1 MEVKDLLEFTHFNIL
16 LENIEE
22 EFKKQNY
29 IISADLSNK
38 LIKKLAPYTNM
49 NSEKNETLM
58 YKLLSDI
65 EIIKSSKIAN
75 NAVVL
80 TEIIAMV

>member
-22 EFKKQNY
+22 EFNKQNY

-38 LIKKLAPYTNM
+38 LLKKLAPYTNM
-49 NSEKNETLM
+49 NSEKGDALM